1 LLLFNGNPWY
11 VLLIKHNLVNKY
23 DKVQVSK
30 LFNLY
35 FFELEGVPSVLFGKF
50 FPRHFWGIGDYDRKA
65 ERYKTYCKEKEK
77 MTSAFLFINAELL
90 FVEDVINKLKEIPE
104 IVDVYKVQ
112 GIYDIIARVNSDTEE
127 KLKELVSE
135 HIRRIDR
142 ITGTVTVIIAK
153 EIESSSRE

>member
-1 LLLFNGNPWY
+1 
-11 VLLIKHNLVNKY
+11 
-23 DKVQVSK
+23 
-30 LFNLY
+30 
-35 FFELEGVPSVLFGKF
+35 
-50 FPRHFWGIGDYDRKA
+50 
-65 ERYKTYCKEKEK
+65 

-90 FVEDVINKLKEIPE
+90 FIEDVINKLEEVPE

-135 HIRRIDR
+135 RIRRIDR

-153 EIESSSRE
+153 ETEESSRE

>member
-1 LLLFNGNPWY
+1 MTERLKD
-11 VLLIKHNLVNKY
+11 I
-23 DKVQVSK
+23 
-30 LFNLY
+30 
-35 FFELEGVPSVLFGKF
+35 
-50 FPRHFWGIGDYDRKA
+50 RHTVK
-65 ERYKTYCKEKEK
+65 
-77 MTSAFLFINAELL
+77 TSAFLFINAELL

-135 HIRRIDR
+135 RIRRIDR

>member
-1 LLLFNGNPWY
+1 
-11 VLLIKHNLVNKY
+11 
-23 DKVQVSK
+23 
-30 LFNLY
+30 
-35 FFELEGVPSVLFGKF
+35 
-50 FPRHFWGIGDYDRKA
+50 
-65 ERYKTYCKEKEK
+65 

-90 FVEDVINKLKEIPE
+90 FIEDIINKLKEIPE

-135 HIRRIDR
+135 RIRRIDR

-153 EIESSSRE
+153 ETEQ